1 MNRIVFILLLLP
13 FTVNALLND
22 RVPVDVSA
30 YTVVIDEHSGV
41 SVYTGNAKIVQ
52 GSLEINAEK
61 IQIFN
66 KNQSIVKVIATG
78 TKKKPA
84 HYKQNQANQPRFI
97 EATAQNITYFI
108 DKQFVRLKGKAHL
121 IQGFD
126 SFSGGVLNYDIK
138 KDRII
143 AKKSKDGTQRVKFKI
158 KL

>member
-1 MNRIVFILLLLP
+1 MP
-13 FTVNALLND
+13 Q
-22 RVPVDVSA
+22 
-30 YTVVIDEHSGV
+30 
-41 SVYTGNAKIVQ
+41 VQ
-52 GSLEINAEK
+52 
-61 IQIFN
+61 
-66 KNQSIVKVIATG
+66 
-78 TKKKPA
+78 KKKPA